1 MINMKNYINYS
12 ALDGFRR
19 FMSTRGKV
27 EPLLAADIFRT
38 AGGSYRRPLIQSS
51 KFTKPADSVYVYG
64 MYLAPSK
71 AVKGLNTCP
80 WAGECASG
88 CIAYTGNLSAE
99 NAQKKQ
105 SILTRGLYYHTELFL
120 IELLNQIYKL
130 GVKHMLNGESV
141 MIRLN
146 STSDL
151 PFYQLLDFAAIVRD
165 FQGVKGFYDYTKAP
179 NRARV
184 VSDVYH
190 LTYSYSEKSTPK
202 QAAKYSSIAF
212 VLPYKQKKILLKRC
226 PDTFVDGD
234 KHDVRAM
241 DDGRF
246 VLLGVK
252 GIGQIGTVKQTQYVS
267 DDFVMHMS
275 DVCDVVEAILDME
288 AVK

>member
-1 MINMKNYINYS
+1 MINIKNYINYS
-12 ALDGFRR
+12 VLDGFRR
-19 FMSTRGKV
+19 FMSARGKV
-27 EPLLAADIFRT
+27 EPVAAGDIFRT

-51 KFTKPADSVYVYG
+51 KFAKPADSVFAYG

-80 WAGECASG
+80 WAGECAKG
-88 CIAYTGNLSAE
+88 CIAYTGRQTTNQ
-99 NAQKKQ
+99 AQNKQ
-105 SILTRGLYYHTELFL
+105 AVLTRGLYHHTELYL
-120 IELLNQIYKL
+120 IEVLNQIYKL
-130 GVKHMLNGESV
+130 GVRHMLNGESV

-151 PFYQLLDFAAIVRD
+151 PFYKVLDFAAIVRD
-165 FQGVKGFYDYTKAP
+165 FPGVKGFYDYTKAP

-190 LTYSYSEKSTPK
+190 LTYSYSEKSSPK
-202 QAAKYSSIAF
+202 QAAKYQSIAF
-212 VLPYKQKKILLKRC
+212 VLPYKQKKILLERC

-234 KHDVRAM
+234 KHDLRAM
-241 DDGRF
+241 DVGRF

-252 GIGQIGTVKQTQYVS
+252 QIGQMGTVKETQYIS

-288 AVK
+288 RV